1 MRRTWR
7 WVLGVLIAIVLVTA
21 LSLWLLL
28 RGSLAD
34 LDGEHAL
41 PGLARPVTIERDA
54 LGVVTI
60 TAGSQADAMRAL
72 GRVHAQERYFEMDL
86 MRRSAAGEL
95 SALFGPK
102 AIDADKRM
110 RVHRLR
116 ARTEANLQAAL
127 GDNSEA
133 VGAYVAGVNEGLA
146 GLSVRPWAYLLLRQA
161 PQPWRASDSVLTGL
175 AMYADLQDPGNQT
188 ELALSRIRAVVPP
201 ALYALLAHDGSEWD
215 APLFGE
221 PTGNAVLPD
230 ASQLDLRTLQGKPG
244 TGQEEADAVGSN
256 NFAVSGA
263 LTADGRAIVADDMH
277 LGLRAPGL
285 WFRVRLRYPDPQ
297 AAGGQVDVTGF
308 SLPGLPAVIV
318 GSNGTLP
325 GASPTA
331 TSTRRTT
338 ALNRPTLRPPCMRN
352 ASQWPAR
359 PTCCS
364 RCAKPPGDRSCTRM
378 PMAAAMPC
386 AGSRSCR
393 VRFAWTSV
401 TWPAPAIWKPACTSP
416 ITPASPRRTW

>member
-7 WVLGVLIAIVLVTA
+7 WVLGVLVAIVLVTA
-21 LSLWLLL
+21 LVLWLLL

-60 TAGSQADAMRAL
+60 TATSQADAMRAL

-116 ARTEANLQAAL
+116 ARTEANMQAAL
-127 GDNSEA
+127 GDNVEA
-133 VGAYVAGVNEGLA
+133 VSAYVGGVNEGLA
-146 GLSVRPWAYLLLRQA
+146 GLSVRPWAYLLLRQS
-161 PQPWRASDSVLTGL
+161 PQPWQASDSVLTGL

-201 ALYALLAHDGSEWD
+201 ALYALIAHDGTEWD

-221 PTGNAVLPD
+221 PTATLPCPMP
-230 ASQLDLRTLQGKPG
+230 ASWICAHWTR
-244 TGQEEADAVGSN
+244 N
-256 NFAVSGA
+256 
-263 LTADGRAIVADDMH
+263 
-277 LGLRAPGL
+277 RAPS
-285 WFRVRLRYPDPQ
+285 RKRPMSS
-297 AAGGQVDVTGF
+297 AAT
-308 SLPGLPAVIV
+308 
-318 GSNGTLP
+318 T
-325 GASPTA
+325 SP
-331 TSTRRTT
+331 
-338 ALNRPTLRPPCMRN
+338 
-352 ASQWPAR
+352 WPAR
-359 PTCCS
+359 SPPTVARSSPTTCISVCARRVCGSACACATPIHRPLAARSTSPVS
-364 RCAKPPGDRSCTRM
+364 RCLA
-378 PMAAAMPC
+378 
-386 AGSRSCR
+386 CR
-393 VRFAWTSV
+393 R
-401 TWPAPAIWKPACTSP
+401 
-416 ITPASPRRTW
+416 